1 MARRFK
7 NNNFSASLAGFTL
20 IEILIVIAVALILL
34 SIGVS
39 ILGSKTP
46 QKSLD
51 AKARE
56 VVELI
61 SEARGYAASGYFGSA
76 WGVQVLNDNGYC
88 QDSGDCIV
96 VFKGTAYST
105 RDMGYDR
112 VVNINNGVYLE
123 SSQIQSFYFNPI
135 SGWSSSD
142 DDKTII
148 LKNNIGEQLTVTV
161 TAVGLVYYG
170 T

>member
-1 MARRFK
+1 MIGGFK
-7 NNNFSASLAGFTL
+7 NNNIGVSLTGFTL
-20 IEILIVIAVALILL
+20 IEILIVVGVAMILL

-39 ILGSKTP
+39 VFGSKVP

-56 VVELI
+56 VAEVI
-61 SEARGYAASGYFGSA
+61 SEARNYAASGYFGSA
-76 WGVQVLNDNGYC
+76 WGVQVLDNNGYC
-88 QDSGDCIV
+88 QNSGDCVV
-96 VFKGTAYST
+96 VFKGTAYAT

-112 VVNINNGVYLE
+112 VVNVNNGVYLE

-135 SGWSSSD
+135 SGWLSVD
-142 DDKTII
+142 TDKTII
-148 LKNNIGEQLTVTV
+148 LKNNIGEQTTVTV
-161 TAVGLVYYG
+161 TPIGLVYYG